1 MINYL
6 VVGLKFY
13 CQMSNG
19 KLKATTESQRGY
31 YSGGKYNGTRALKEV
46 ECHPGIVVNITSAI
60 TLSRKDRQG
69 WAHPE
74 FQ

>member
-1 MINYL
+1 MITYL

-19 KLKATTESQRGY
+19 KLKATTESQGGY
-31 YSGGKYNGTRALKEV
+31 SSGGKHKGIRALKEV
-46 ECHPGIVVNITSAI
+46 KCHPGIVVDITSAI
-60 TLSRKDRQG
+60 TLSRKDRQV

-74 FQ
+74 LQ